1 MTKNWAMY
9 KEKVE
14 ENLREKYTVTI
25 EKEEDNNKLW
35 KKREEDNSNMRWCSA
50 QALYRKVDLKM

>member
-1 MTKNWAMY
+1 MY

-35 KKREEDNSNMRWCSA
+35 KRKKREEDNNKLWK
-50 QALYRKVDLKM
+50 RKKKRGR